1 MSLADYAREHGLK
14 RVGARP
20 AFLDYIA
27 QAWGRRDFAYT
38 LAKFTNEAA
47 NAKNRLGR
55 WWVVLLP
62 TVQAVVYGL
71 IFGVLMARDRPE
83 NFIPFLFT
91 GVFLFTFISG
101 SATQGATALTSNTGL
116 VRSLAFPRVLL
127 PVSAVIRQFL
137 NTLPQIGLLLI
148 TLLVFQQGITW
159 MWLLMIPVVL
169 MMTIFNLGIAMI
181 MARIAAQV
189 QDINKLLPFV
199 IRILFY
205 TSGIFFSMDKLLKD
219 HPTVLAVLKFN
230 PIYDFIELAR
240 GLLVHGYEATPFLW
254 LTSAG
259 WAILAAV
266 IGVFFFWKAEERY
279 GRED

>member
-1 MSLADYAREHGLK
+1 MSLADFAREHGLK

-20 AFLDYIA
+20 AFLDYVA
-27 QAWGRRDFAYT
+27 QAWSRRDFAFT

-55 WWVVLLP
+55 WWVILLP
-62 TVQAVVYGL
+62 TVQAMVYGL

-137 NTLPQIGLLLI
+137 NTLPQLGLLLI
-148 TLLVFQQGITW
+148 TLVLFQQGITW
-159 MWLLMIPVVL
+159 NWLLLVPTVAL
-169 MMTIFNLGIAMI
+169 MSVFNLGLAMI

-205 TSGIFFSMDKLLKD
+205 TSGIFFSMDHLLRN
-219 HPTVLAVLKFN
+219 HPEILAVLHFN
-230 PIYDFIELAR
+230 PIYDYIELAR

-259 WAILAAV
+259 WALVAVV